1 MAHCCTPR
9 EQGPTGRGIQLLK
22 RSDGYGAAMAR
33 VGLVLGAGGI
43 VGQAYQAGV
52 LAALEHDLGWDPRT
66 AEVIVGSSAGS
77 VTGAALR
84 LGVPAHDLA
93 AFAVEAPV
101 SPEGQALFGRLEG
114 RPELE
119 PFVARSM
126 LRPWRLPTAALVARA
141 ARRPWS
147 FRPGVA
153 AVTMLPAGQVDLHRH
168 VKVLDDV
175 AGGAMPEGLWICAVR
190 RADGARVVFGRPGAP
205 DADLSQAVAAS
216 CAIPGYFA
224 PIRLG
229 GRAHVDGGVHSSTN
243 ADVLRDAD
251 LDLVVVVASMSAAGG
266 AAPTPDAAVRWGT
279 HRRLQREVS
288 KLRAA
293 GTEVVCIEPRRRSLA
308 AMGLNAMADDRSD
321 RVVRAAFFETGRR
334 IASPGA
340 GARLALL
347 ADPERRRAGST
358 AA

>member
-1 MAHCCTPR
+1 
-9 EQGPTGRGIQLLK
+9 
-22 RSDGYGAAMAR
+22 MAR

-66 AEVIVGSSAGS
+66 ADLIVGSSAGS

-93 AFAVEAPV
+93 AFAVEASI
-101 SPEGQALFGRLEG
+101 SPEGEALFGRLDG
-114 RPELE
+114 HPELE

-147 FRPGVA
+147 FRPSVA
-153 AVTMLPAGQVDLHRH
+153 AVTMLPAGQVDIHRH
-168 VKVLDDV
+168 ARVLDEV
-175 AGGAMPEGLWICAVR
+175 TGGAMPEGLWICAVR
-190 RADGARVVFGRPGAP
+190 RSDGARVVFGRPGAP

-224 PIRLG
+224 PVRIG

-251 LDLVVVVASMSAAGG
+251 LDLVVIVASMSAAGG
-266 AAPTPDAAVRWGT
+266 RAPTPDAAVRWAT
-279 HRRLQREVS
+279 HRRLEREVR
-288 KLRAA
+288 KLRAT
-293 GTEVVCIEPRRRSLA
+293 GTDVVCIEPRRRSLA
-308 AMGLNAMADDRSD
+308 AMGLNAMAEDRAD
-321 RVVRAAFFETGRR
+321 RVVRAAFFDAGRR

-340 GARLALL
+340 GARLAPL
-347 ADPERRRAGST
+347 ADPERRRST
-358 AA
+358 AAA